1 MSRTL
6 QQRYLLALLARGE
19 EKVKD
24 LDSGIVVTRKAGG
37 HYYLGHAGGL
47 RIGKT
52 RGGSIP
58 ASDKFK
64 RQLLEEEER
73 IKS

>member
-1 MSRTL
+1 MSKRTL
-6 QQRYLLALLARGE
+6 QDRFLLALLARGE
-19 EKVKD
+19 REMER
-24 LDSGIVVTRKAGG
+24 LTTGIVVSRKAGG

-58 ASDKFK
+58 ASEQLK
-64 RQLLEEEER
+64 RQLLEEET
-73 IKS
+73 KL